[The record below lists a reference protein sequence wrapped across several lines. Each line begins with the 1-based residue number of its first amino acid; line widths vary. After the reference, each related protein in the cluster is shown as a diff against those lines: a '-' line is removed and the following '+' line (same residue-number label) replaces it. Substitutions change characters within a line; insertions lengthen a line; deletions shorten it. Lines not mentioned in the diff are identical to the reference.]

1 MSPTSDDANSGK
13 RGDDP
18 TFDAVAGNDEALDAE
33 EFVEETDPG
42 RASRAVTGHGRKG
55 RVAADGGRVSDFEQ
69 MAEVSLTAHE
79 RRRQW
84 VDEKL
89 LAPARIVWDD
99 WRARFG
105 LVVVAFYLFMGLVG
119 PRLVPEPTQNQGDYL
134 VGAFRT
140 LEHPLGTTASGV
152 DILSQVVYATPSMLI
167 MITAG
172 AVFTVVLGM
181 ATGTVAGYKGGRI
194 DSVLMTITDI
204 MMTIPGLPLT
214 IVLAAALQIDGNPA
228 VIGVLITVN
237 AWAGLARAIRSQV
250 LTLRDAEYVEAS
262 RIMGI
267 GTPKIIGSDIIPNLM
282 PYVTMN
288 FVRQARAV
296 IFGAVGLYFLGVLP
310 YNSNNWGVMM
320 NAAVDRAGATS
331 SPAAFHWLLV
341 PMLTVI
347 VLALGLT
354 LLAQGADRVF
364 NPRVRARHAK
374 TVEGGDDGDDEGDT
388 GGAGGA
394 TSATTGGI

>member
-1 MSPTSDDANSGK
+1 MSPTSDGPGDDCS
-13 RGDDP
+13 GDDP
-18 TFDAVAGNDEALDAE
+18 TFDAVAGNDDALDAE
-33 EFVEETDPG
+33 ELISDSE
-42 RASRAVTGHGRKG
+42 RASRAVTGHDRSG
-55 RVAADGGRVSDFEQ
+55 RVAADGGSVSEFEQ

-84 VDEKL
+84 FDEKL

-105 LVVVAFYLFMGLVG
+105 FIVVTFYLLMGTVG
-119 PRLVPEPTQNQGDYL
+119 PKVVTAPKPNQGDYL
-134 VGAFRT
+134 IGAFRT
-140 LEHPLGTTASGV
+140 MAHPFGTTASGT
-152 DILSQVVYATPSMLI
+152 DILSQIVHATPSMLI

-172 AVFTVVLGM
+172 AVFTVFLG
-181 ATGTVAGYKGGRI
+181 TTIGTLAGYKGGRL
-194 DSVLMTITDI
+194 DSVLMTITDV

-228 VIGVLITVN
+228 VIGILITVN

-267 GTPKIIGSDIIPNLM
+267 PTPKIIGSDIIPNLM
-282 PYVTMN
+282 PYITMN

-296 IFGAVGLYFLGVLP
+296 IFGSVGLYFLGVLP
-310 YNSNNWGVMM
+310 YNSVNWGVMM
-320 NAAVDRAGATS
+320 NAAVNRAGATS

-341 PMLTVI
+341 PMLTI
-347 VLALGLT
+347 IFLALGLT

-374 TVEGGDDGDDEGDT
+374 SVEGGDEGEEGGSG
-388 GGAGGA
+388 GGA
-394 TSATTGGI
+394 ATTTSGGI